1 MSRGYCRD
9 PVESQNAIIVEK
21 IKGKMAVTRLSAREV
36 ARRVGMKPTTYYD
49 RLKHPDAFRI
59 GELRAI
65 YKVLHIPEDD
75 MARTK
80 II

>member
-49 RLKHPDAFRI
+49 RLKHPETFRL

-65 YKVLHIPEDD
+65 YKTLNVTENDD
-75 MARTK
+75 ARTK

>member
-36 ARRVGMKPTTYYD
+36 ARRVGMKPTTYTT
-49 RLKHPDAFRI
+49 A
-59 GELRAI
+59 
-65 YKVLHIPEDD
+65 
-75 MARTK
+75 
-80 II
+80 